1 MLHFVLMSGGMVDKE
16 GPDARHE
23 TAAAEDL
30 RREGQRTHPG
40 SPLQRSLA
48 LRRARAVVG
57 RSGCAILVVLLI
69 AIVVLAG
76 LLGALRVERA
86 VRTLLVP
93 PTATIV
99 PTPDIRRLGAGPVS
113 GSPSITVAQLRG
125 ILARYGSPALEDAQV
140 FYDLGVAR
148 GIDPAYCVAF
158 FIMESAAGTQGVA
171 RTTHSIG
178 NIRALSGQSSFEGY
192 RQYADWREGI
202 ADWYRLID
210 ELYIRDLGL
219 TTVDAIVPVYA
230 PRSDNNDPEAYIATV
245 KRLVAGW
252 RGY

>member
-1 MLHFVLMSGGMVDKE
+1 MNEGMVDE
-16 GPDARHE
+16 ESGLERRDAAD
-23 TAAAEDL
+23 AAAARIATPA
-30 RREGQRTHPG
+30 RRPSST
-40 SPLQRSLA
+40 
-48 LRRARAVVG
+48 RRG
-57 RSGCAILVVLLI
+57 RGITGVRGCAVLAVLLS
-69 AIVVLAG
+69 ALVVLAG
-76 LLGALRVERA
+76 LLGALSVERS
-86 VRTLLVP
+86 VRRLLAP
-93 PTATIV
+93 PTATLV
-99 PTPDIRRLGAGPVS
+99 PTPDIRPLGAGPVV
-113 GSPSITVAQLRG
+113 GPPSITVEQIRR
-125 ILARYGSPALEDAQV
+125 ILTRYGSPALGDAQA

-178 NIRALSGQSSFEGY
+178 NIRALPGQPAFEGY
-192 RQYADWREGI
+192 RQYANWQEGI

-210 ELYIRDLGL
+210 EVYVRDLGL

-230 PRSDNNDPEAYIATV
+230 PDSDNNDPEAYIMTV

>member
-1 MLHFVLMSGGMVDKE
+1 V
-16 GPDARHE
+16 
-23 TAAAEDL
+23 
-30 RREGQRTHPG
+30 
-40 SPLQRSLA
+40 
-48 LRRARAVVG
+48 
-57 RSGCAILVVLLI
+57 
-69 AIVVLAG
+69 IVVLAG
-76 LLGALRVERA
+76 FLGALRVERS
-86 VRTLLVP
+86 VRRLFIP

-99 PTPDIRRLGAGPVS
+99 PTPDIRPLGAGPVLGPS
-113 GSPSITVAQLRG
+113 SITVDQIRR
-125 ILARYGSPALEDAQV
+125 ILTRYGSPALDDAQA
-140 FYDLGVAR
+140 FYDLGAAR

-178 NIRALSGQSSFEGY
+178 NIRALAGQPSFEGY
-192 RQYADWREGI
+192 RQYASWREGI

-210 ELYIRDLGL
+210 ELYVRDLGL

-230 PRSDNNDPEAYIATV
+230 PSSDNNDPEAYIVTV

>member
-1 MLHFVLMSGGMVDKE
+1 MADKE
-16 GPDARHE
+16 VPDERRD
-23 TAAAEDL
+23 TVAAEDL
-30 RREGQRTHPG
+30 RRERRRARPG
-40 SPLQRSLA
+40 SPLVRSLA
-48 LRRARAVVG
+48 LRRVRALVG
-57 RSGCAILVVLLI
+57 RSGCAIFAVLLVV
-69 AIVVLAG
+69 IVVLG
-76 LLGALRVERA
+76 VFLGALRVEHS
-86 VRTLLVP
+86 VRRLFIP

-99 PTPDIRRLGAGPVS
+99 PTPDIRPLGAGPVL
-113 GSPSITVAQLRG
+113 GPPSITVDQIRR
-125 ILARYGSPALEDAQV
+125 ILTRYGSPALDEAQA
-140 FYDLGVAR
+140 FYDFGAAR

-178 NIRALSGQSSFEGY
+178 NIRALSGQPSFEGY
-192 RQYADWREGI
+192 RQYASWQEGI

-210 ELYIRDLGL
+210 ELYVRDLGL

-230 PRSDNNDPEAYIATV
+230 PASDNNDPKAYIATV

>member
-1 MLHFVLMSGGMVDKE
+1 MSEGMIDKKE
-16 GPDARHE
+16 PDERHD
-23 TAAAEDL
+23 TAAADL
-30 RREGQRTHPG
+30 ARERRRAG
-40 SPLQRSLA
+40 SGPPLQRSLA
-48 LRRARAVVG
+48 LRRMRALVG
-57 RSGCAILVVLLI
+57 PGGCAAVAVLLVVI
-69 AIVVLAG
+69 MVLAG
-76 LLGALRVERA
+76 FLGALRAERA
-86 VRTLLVP
+86 VRQLFVP

-99 PTPDIRRLGAGPVS
+99 PTPDIRPLGAGPVS
-113 GSPSITVAQLRG
+113 GPPSITVDQIRR
-125 ILARYGSPALEDAQV
+125 ILTRYGSPALDDAQA
-140 FYDLGVAR
+140 FYDLGAAR

-178 NIRALSGQSSFEGY
+178 NLRALSGQPSFEGY
-192 RQYADWREGI
+192 RQYASWQEGI

-210 ELYIRDLGL
+210 EVYIRDLGL

-230 PRSDNNDPEAYIATV
+230 PASDNNDPEAYIYTV

>member
-1 MLHFVLMSGGMVDKE
+1 MADKE
-16 GPDARHE
+16 TPDERHD
-23 TAAAEDL
+23 TVAAEDL
-30 RREGQRTHPG
+30 RRERRARPG
-40 SPLQRSLA
+40 SPPGRSLA
-48 LRRARAVVG
+48 LRRVRALVG
-57 RSGCAILVVLLI
+57 RSGCTILAILLV
-69 AIVVLAG
+69 AIVVLG
-76 LLGALRVERA
+76 GFLGALRVERA
-86 VRTLLVP
+86 VRLLMVP

-99 PTPDIRRLGAGPVS
+99 PTPDIRPLGAGLVLGP
-113 GSPSITVAQLRG
+113 PSITVDQIRR
-125 ILARYGSPALEDAQV
+125 ILTRYGSPAIVDAQA
-140 FYDLGVAR
+140 FYDLGAAR

-192 RQYADWREGI
+192 RQYASWQEGI

-210 ELYIRDLGL
+210 ELYVRDLGL

-230 PRSDNNDPEAYIATV
+230 PASDNNDPAAYIVTV